1 MPEKIIEAISQYV
14 EMRNDTVQS
23 QIDSAMYSLKSAL
36 IQSAKIDA
44 ALELQG
50 RINRIIKNDEQES

>member
-1 MPEKIIEAISQYV
+1 MQEKIIEAISQYV
-14 EMRNDTVQS
+14 EMRNDTVHS
-23 QIDSAMYSLKSAL
+23 HIDSAMYSLKSAL

-50 RINRIIKNDEQES
+50 RINRISQNDEQES

>member
-1 MPEKIIEAISQYV
+1 MQEKIIEVISQYV

-44 ALELQG
+44 AMELQG
-50 RINRIIKNDEQES
+50 RITRISQNDEQES